1 MTKITHEYI
10 AEIMKSDRLVDAA
23 TWKRIVSFL
32 LAEIVGRKDS
42 AQVAQIA
49 LVRK

>member
-1 MTKITHEYI
+1 MTPITYAYI
-10 AEIMKSDRLVDAA
+10 REIMESDRLVDGH

-42 AQVAQIA
+42 AQIAQVA